1 MNELIVSKNES
12 TMSTIEIAELTGKRH
27 DHVLRDTR
35 NMLIELYAEGV
46 TNFGDTYIHPQ
57 NNEEYKIYRLP
68 KREALILTTGYSII
82 QRAAII
88 DRWQELE
95 AKQSPALPNYQE
107 ALRQLADQLDIS
119 SKQQLII
126 EQQRPAVEFHA
137 SITDSSNA
145 QTVEVIAK
153 VLGTG
158 QNRMFA
164 WLRNEGL
171 LKPDNL
177 PYQHFLEMKL
187 FRVIESSYLDK
198 RGKSHTYTQ
207 TLVTGK
213 GLEYIQKRFN

>member
-1 MNELIVSKNES
+1 LNNKQK
-12 TMSTIEIAELTGKRH
+12 MSSREMAVLTEIRHDNVKRTIETLADK
-27 DHVLRDTR
+27 
-35 NMLIELYAEGV
+35 N
-46 TNFGDTYIHPQ
+46 
-57 NNEEYKIYRLP
+57 
-68 KREALILTTGYSII
+68 II
-82 QRAAII
+82 QLPQIEDYAII
-88 DRWQELE
+88 NGLGITTYGKEYLVCKRDSYIIVAQLSPEMTARLVDRWQELE